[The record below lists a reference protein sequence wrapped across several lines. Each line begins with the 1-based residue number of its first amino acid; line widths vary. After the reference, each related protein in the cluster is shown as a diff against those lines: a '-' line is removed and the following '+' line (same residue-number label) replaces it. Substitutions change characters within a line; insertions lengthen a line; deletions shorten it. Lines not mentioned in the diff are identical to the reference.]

1 MIKNIQKLRKLHSK
15 NKEIRSLQI
24 AAPPDTTREIC
35 LCDEKGVVQI
45 RQVKKDISTFRE
57 NVETT
62 NIFLYNRKPR
72 ISPSI
77 NPSLSTPYCI
87 IREDSSPIVKKMYY
101 MRDEKKRLFLVYESY
116 HRGILSLRAFMLIKR
131 MKSIFFTSIYISVD
145 FSKLCD
151 FNRIPAYSL
160 YHTNQ
165 VVFSATHYN
174 ELSEIHCEDGPAVI
188 YYDTNG
194 FVSYDAYIQHNHYY
208 REGNYPSVLHYGLD
222 GVQEIH
228 FWKHR
233 YGEPP
238 PASVIVLT
246 DVDGV
251 HDCSICLDQNDLGF
265 VQTTCDHIFHK
276 SCLNDWFAKQKNCP
290 ICRRNF
296 N

>member
-1 MIKNIQKLRKLHSK
+1 MIKNIQKLRKLYSK

-45 RQVKKDISTFRE
+45 RQVKRGFFNN
-57 NVETT
+57 NVETM
-62 NIFLYNRKPR
+62 NIFLYNGKPR
-72 ISPSI
+72 IS
-77 NPSLSTPYCI
+77 LSTLNTPYCI
-87 IREDSSPIVKKMYY
+87 IREDSSPAVKKMYY
-101 MRDEKKRLFLVYESY
+101 VRDEKKRLFLGYESY
-116 HRGILSLRAFMLIKR
+116 HRGILSIRAFMLIKR
-131 MKSIFFTSIYISVD
+131 MLPIFFTSFYFTVD

-151 FNRIPAYSL
+151 FNGIPAYSL
-160 YHTNQ
+160 FHTNQ
-165 VVFSATHYN
+165 VVGHIAHYN
-174 ELSEIHCEDGPAVI
+174 ELSELHCEDGPAVI
-188 YYDTNG
+188 RYETNG
-194 FVSYDAYIQHNHYY
+194 FVYYNAYIQHNHYY